1 MKVFISWSGTLSKK
15 VAEIL
20 KPWIKCVLQVTE
32 PFMSAE
38 DIDKGTLWF
47 NVISDQLADT
57 AVGIICLTRDNLDE
71 PWILFEAGSLAK
83 GLSKTRV
90 CTFLVDIETKDLEPP
105 LSQFNATSATEEDL
119 FRLVTSIN
127 NALGDKRLSEEI
139 LGMTFK
145 QFWGSFKAKFD
156 AIIKSHKPSKQAR
169 RTQVEIVEEILDIC
183 RSVQRHI
190 QEPKTLG
197 LSTLVAPISATT
209 SNPGLEMYHSLL
221 KKQEEETKGELIR
234 QIMATMELAN
244 AGNIP
249 AKTSPLK
256 DPPGKPKGT

>member
-1 MKVFISWSGTLSKK
+1 MKVFISWSGELSKK

-71 PWILFEAGSLAK
+71 PWVLFEAGSLAK
-83 GLSKTRV
+83 GLSQTRV
-90 CTFLVDIETKDLEPP
+90 CTFLVDIETKDLQPP

-127 NALGDKRLSEEI
+127 KALGDKRLSDDI
-139 LGMTFK
+139 LAMTFK

-156 AIIKSHKPSKQAR
+156 AIIKSHKPSKQVR

-183 RSVQRHI
+183 RSMQRHI
-190 QEPKTLG
+190 QEPKMLG
-197 LSTLVAPISATT
+197 LPTLVAPISST
-209 SNPGLEMYHSLL
+209 SASRNAALETYESYL
-221 KKQEEETKGELIR
+221 KKQEEEKTGEMIR
-234 QIMATMELAN
+234 QLMATWRDISS
-244 AGNIP
+244 GDTP
-249 AKTSPLK
+249 AKTHPQK
-256 DPPGKPKGT
+256 DPPTESK